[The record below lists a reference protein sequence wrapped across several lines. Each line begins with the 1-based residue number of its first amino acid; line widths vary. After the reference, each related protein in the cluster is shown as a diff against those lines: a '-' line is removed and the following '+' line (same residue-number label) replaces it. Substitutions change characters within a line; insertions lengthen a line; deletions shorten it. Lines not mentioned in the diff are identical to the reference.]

1 MSTYF
6 GYVEREADNY
16 INWADVSKNI
26 ITTVDDINKVR
37 EEKKQVLDDDY
48 REALKNLTLQPKGKD
63 EEANKYITEYADNA
77 SNFLMMQNRL
87 LKQGKIKVKDYIN
100 ARQNLGDGTDNL
112 FKIMKDYQANYGAF
126 MDAYKEGKISAASL
140 WKLKQVEKF
149 ADFSKSGAYIAPD
162 GSVMQAMKTKKI
174 VNGKEIYT
182 LDTKP
187 GEVAS
192 MSVLL
197 DTVNSMINRYDANA
211 KTTELAKAAG
221 TYIQSMYVN
230 GQIASIEDITAL
242 KYGQDP
248 LETTETLRNAIA
260 DLNTNEK
267 NEFVISE
274 DAVKKTKKTALG
286 NETEVAQM
294 YKSAKAKAADQLTDI
309 DKKVINF
316 VETKLS
322 DIIEKSKGPKVDFYK
337 SETKMILAAMPQPED
352 IMSVLV
358 DNKQFASNGLEY
370 DFRPIDDVTKVDQ
383 LTKENPNI
391 IYMANENGRD
401 VPVLSKAQK
410 EEAVEYMREIVR
422 AKYTLKEVDR
432 GTTSKV
438 DVAQTTTPKPSNWD
452 NMSEGDK
459 EKWESNRKDQET
471 AMHFMNLYNGTEQEI
486 EIAKEFFEN
495 NPNVG
500 KGNVKRTLSG
510 VEITYK
516 VAGGGT
522 ATETIPFFTTSGKKA
537 LGTTGFFDAGFNI
550 LNEVLGKNSQ
560 IKNYNVAKSYIANNK
575 KNTLMPNME
584 TFFVGDSG
592 NRLGY
597 FTPEDFGF
605 EAANTFGMN
614 LPIDMFIEKLKQINQ
629 QGGGTSGGSSAGKG
643 SGAAAAG
650 GGSSLNAS
658 TRIKK

>member
-26 ITTVDDINKVR
+26 ITTVEDINRVR
-37 EEKKQVLDDDY
+37 EEKKQALDDDY
-48 REALKNLTLQPKGKD
+48 RAALKELTLQPKGKD

-87 LKQGKIKVKDYIN
+87 LKEGKIKVKDYIN

-248 LETTETLRNAIA
+248 FDTTETLRNAIA

-294 YKSAKAKAADQLTDI
+294 YKSAKAKAADQLTDT

-322 DIIEKSKGPKVDFYK
+322 DLIEKSKGPKVDFYK

-432 GTTSKV
+432 GTTNVKEAGIQV
-438 DVAQTTTPKPSNWD
+438 PKPSNWD
-452 NMSEGDK
+452 SMSEGDK
-459 EKWESNRKDQET
+459 KKWGQDQKDREA
-471 AMHFMNLYNGTEQEI
+471 AMHFMNLYNGTEREI
-486 EIAKEFFEN
+486 EIAKNFFEKS
-495 NPNVG
+495 PNVVEDG
-500 KGNVKRTLSG
+500 VKRTLSG
-510 VEITYK
+510 ISITYK
-516 VAGGGT
+516 VPGGGT
-522 ATETIPFFTTSGKKA
+522 ETKKIPFFTKSNKKA
-537 LGTTGFFDAGFNI
+537 LNTLGFFEAGFNI
-550 LNEVLGKNSQ
+550 LNEALPEDTKIQSYDVAR
-560 IKNYNVAKSYIANNK
+560 NYVASNK
-575 KNTLMPNME
+575 RNTLMPNMR
-584 TFFVGDSG
+584 TFYGDNYLGDFTNEEFGIDFRIPGYG
-592 NRLGY
+592 NINAPLDAY
-597 FTPEDFGF
+597 
-605 EAANTFGMN
+605 
-614 LPIDMFIEKLKQINQ
+614 IQKLNQINQ
-629 QGGGTSGGSSAGKG
+629 QGGG
-643 SGAAAAG
+643 AAAG
-650 GGSSLNAS
+650 GSTVGKGGSSSQAP
-658 TRIKK
+658 RQ

>member
-16 INWADVSKNI
+16 INWADVSKDI
-26 ITTVDDINKVR
+26 ATTFDDINKVR
-37 EEKKQVLDDDY
+37 EGKKQVLDDDY
-48 REALKNLTLQPKGKD
+48 RAALKELTLQPKGKD

-87 LKQGKIKVKDYIN
+87 LKQGKLKVKDYVN

-112 FKIMKDYQANYGAF
+112 FKIMKDYQANYGAI
-126 MDAYKEGKISAASL
+126 MDAYKEGKLSAASL

-149 ADFSKSGAYIAPD
+149 ADFSKSGAYIAAD

-197 DTVNSMINRYDANA
+197 DTVNNMINRYDANA
-211 KTTELAKAAG
+211 KTTEIAKSVG
-221 TYIQSMYVN
+221 TYIQSMYIN

-242 KYGQDP
+242 EYGQDP

-274 DAVKKTKKTALG
+274 DKVAKTKKTALG

-294 YKSAKAKAADQLTDI
+294 YKSAKAKAADQLTDA

-322 DIIEKSKGPKVDFYK
+322 DLIEKSKGPKFK
-337 SETKMILAAMPQPED
+337 FEESETKMILAAMPQDED

-358 DNKQFASNGLEY
+358 DNKQFAKNGLEY
-370 DFRPIDDVTKVDQ
+370 DFLPIDDVTKVDE
-383 LTKENPNI
+383 LTKKNPNI
-391 IYMANENGRD
+391 IYMANVKGQS

-410 EEAVEYMREIVR
+410 EEAVEYMRGIAR

-432 GTTSKV
+432 GTTNVKEAGIEV
-438 DVAQTTTPKPSNWD
+438 KKPSNWD
-452 NMSEGDK
+452 NMSDGDK
-459 EKWESNRKDQET
+459 EKWESNKKDQDT

-510 VEITYK
+510 VDITYK

-584 TFFVGDSG
+584 TFFVSDSG

-605 EAANTFGMN
+605 ETANTFGMN
-614 LPIDMFIEKLKQINQ
+614 LPIEMFIQKLNEYNK
-629 QGGGTSGGSSAGKG
+629 QGGGS
-643 SGAAAAG
+643 AAG
-650 GGSSLNAS
+650 GKSAAKEGGAS
-658 TRIKK
+658 AAGASAAGGKAR